1 MKLLLLLLLV
11 SKEGDCGVKLLLF
24 GKEGDRARGAE
35 AAAVGC
41 V

>member
-1 MKLLLLLLLV
+1 MMKLLLL

-24 GKEGDRARGAE
+24 GEEGDRARGAE